1 MKHFISIYLLVV
13 CAFLLLSCKSEDK
26 HENDIY
32 EVNIE
37 KPVISNISYDR
48 AKACSQLSTENDKA
62 IKRKGFCYSTGT
74 DPDINDI
81 VIEVTDDQ
89 LCTTLINLSPNTTY
103 YIKAFVTFTNSTSV
117 YSETNTFST
126 LTENLEDRLS
136 KYEAPTYPDN
146 YLSLSSWSNRH
157 EWNLANV
164 HDPTVMKAD
173 DGYYYMYQ
181 TDASYGNAHKGY
193 GHFHAR
199 RSKDLV
205 NWEYMGATM
214 TSAPVW
220 IKNKLNEYRSE
231 MGLPLIAT
239 PMYGYWAP
247 AVRKVKKGLYRMYY
261 SIVVNNYIKTGLEDK
276 KVNNVSVNFDG
287 SWTERAFIGLME
299 TSDPA
304 SNIWEDKGFVICS
317 ASDKGKNDYA
327 RSSNGDW
334 DAYFKINAIDPTYM
348 ITPENEHWLIYGSWH
363 SGIAALQLNAETGKP
378 LNEPGNPWNV
388 TGENNSGYGK
398 IIFRR
403 GDSRWQSSEGPEI
416 MYRNGFYY
424 LFMAYDALDVPYN
437 TRVVRS
443 AHITGPYVGNDGTD
457 VTNTGG
463 EAFPILTHPYKFNNS
478 EGWVGVSHCAVFDDG
493 NGNWF
498 FASQG
503 RFPKDLSG
511 INASNAIMMGH
522 IRSIRWTD
530 KNWPVVMPERYG
542 AVPQAKISESELI
555 GNWEHI
561 DLSYHYGKQ
570 RTSSTLTLTADHK
583 TSGAWDGTWNF
594 NSNEQTITLNNGVTL
609 YLQREVDWEATPRTH
624 TIVYAAQG
632 NKKTYWGK
640 KVQ

>member
-1 MKHFISIYLLVV
+1 MKYIKTLYLSICCTFVLGA
-13 CAFLLLSCKSEDK
+13 CS
-26 HENDIY
+26 NDDA
-32 EVNIE
+32 
-37 KPVISNISYDR
+37 SNITDLVLGNPVVSNVTYNE
-48 AKACSQLSTENDKA
+48 ATLSGTLTGNDPSI
-62 IKRKGFCYSTGT
+62 IKKGFCYSTET
-74 DPDINDI
+74 NPDIYSSI
-81 VIEVTDDQ
+81 IEIRDS
-89 LCTTLINLSPNTTY
+89 NLSTHLSGLERNTTY
-103 YIKAFVTFTNSTSV
+103 YVRAFITLLNEEPLYSAEIKFTTP
-117 YSETNTFST
+117 SETAEE
-126 LTENLEDRLS
+126 LLAD
-136 KYEAPTYPDN
+136 YEAPDYPDN
-146 YLSLSSWSNRH
+146 YTNITDWSMRSQ
-157 EWNLANV
+157 WNLSNV
-164 HDPTVMKAD
+164 HDPSVMKAD

-181 TDASYGNAHKGY
+181 TDASYGNAHSGH

-214 TSAPVW
+214 ENAPGW
-220 IKNKLNEYRSE
+220 IKTKLNEYRSE
-231 MGLPLIAT
+231 MGLDPIED
-239 PMYGYWAP
+239 PSYGYWAP
-247 AVRKVKKGLYRMYY
+247 VARKVANGKYRMYY
-261 SIVVNNYIKTGLEDK
+261 SIVVNNYIKTGKANSKE
-276 KVNNVSVNFDG
+276 NFDN

-304 SNIWEDKGFVICS
+304 GNVWEDKGYVICS
-317 ASDKGKNDYA
+317 ATDKNPNDWV
-327 RSSNGDW
+327 RTSRTDDW

-403 GDSRWQSSEGPEI
+403 GDSRWQGSEGPEI

-424 LFMAYDALDVPYN
+424 LFMAYDALEVPYN

-522 IRSIRWTD
+522 IHSIRWTD

-570 RTSSTLTLTADHK
+570 RTSSTLTLTVDHK

-624 TIVYAAQG
+624 TIVYAAHGTQE
-632 NKKTYWGK
+632 TYWGK

>member
-1 MKHFISIYLLVV
+1 MKYIKTLYLSICCTFVLGA
-13 CAFLLLSCKSEDK
+13 CS
-26 HENDIY
+26 NDDA
-32 EVNIE
+32 
-37 KPVISNISYDR
+37 SNITDLVLGNPVVSNVTYNE
-48 AKACSQLSTENDKA
+48 ATLSGTLTGNDPSI
-62 IKRKGFCYSTGT
+62 IKKGFCYSTET
-74 DPDINDI
+74 NPDIYSSI
-81 VIEVTDDQ
+81 IEIRDS
-89 LCTTLINLSPNTTY
+89 NLSTHLSGLERNTTY
-103 YIKAFVTFTNSTSV
+103 YVRAFITLLNEEPLYSAEIKFTTP
-117 YSETNTFST
+117 SETAEE
-126 LTENLEDRLS
+126 LLAD
-136 KYEAPTYPDN
+136 YEAPDYLDN
-146 YLSLSSWSNRH
+146 YTGITDWSMRSQ
-157 EWNLANV
+157 WNLSNV
-164 HDPTVMKAD
+164 HDPSVMKAD

-181 TDASYGNAHKGY
+181 TDASYGNAHSGH

-214 TSAPVW
+214 ENAPGW
-220 IKNKLNEYRSE
+220 IKTKLNEYRSE
-231 MGLPLIAT
+231 MGLDPIED
-239 PMYGYWAP
+239 PSYGYWAP
-247 AVRKVKKGLYRMYY
+247 VARKVANGKYRMYY
-261 SIVVNNYIKTGLEDK
+261 SIVVNNYIKTGKANSKE
-276 KVNNVSVNFDG
+276 NFDN

-304 SNIWEDKGFVICS
+304 GNVWEDKGYVICS
-317 ASDKGKNDYA
+317 ATDKNPNDWV
-327 RSSNGDW
+327 RTSRTDDW

-403 GDSRWQSSEGPEI
+403 GDSRWQGSEGPEI

-424 LFMAYDALDVPYN
+424 LFMAYDALEVPYN

-443 AHITGPYVGNDGTD
+443 THITGPYVGNDGTD
-457 VTNTGG
+457 VTNTGE

-570 RTSSTLTLTADHK
+570 RTSSTLTLTVDHK

-624 TIVYAAQG
+624 TIVYAAHGTQE
-632 NKKTYWGK
+632 TYWGK
-640 KVQ
+640 KVR

>member
-1 MKHFISIYLLVV
+1 MKYIKTLYLSICCTFVLGA
-13 CAFLLLSCKSEDK
+13 CS
-26 HENDIY
+26 NDDA
-32 EVNIE
+32 
-37 KPVISNISYDR
+37 SNITDLVLGNPVVSNVTYNE
-48 AKACSQLSTENDKA
+48 ATLSGTLTGNDPSI
-62 IKRKGFCYSTGT
+62 IKKGFCYSTET
-74 DPDINDI
+74 NPDIYSSI
-81 VIEVTDDQ
+81 IEIRDS
-89 LCTTLINLSPNTTY
+89 NLSTHLSGLEQNTTY
-103 YIKAFVTFTNSTSV
+103 YVRAFITLLNEEPLYSAEIKFTTP
-117 YSETNTFST
+117 SETAEE
-126 LTENLEDRLS
+126 LLAD
-136 KYEAPTYPDN
+136 YEAPDYPDN
-146 YLSLSSWSNRH
+146 YTGITDWSMRSQ
-157 EWNLANV
+157 WNLSNV
-164 HDPTVMKAD
+164 HDPSVMKAD

-181 TDASYGNAHKGY
+181 TDASYGNAHSEH

-214 TSAPVW
+214 ENAPGW
-220 IKNKLNEYRSE
+220 IKTKLNEYRSE
-231 MGLPLIAT
+231 MGLDPIED
-239 PMYGYWAP
+239 PSYGYWAP
-247 AVRKVKKGLYRMYY
+247 VARKVANGKYRMYY
-261 SIVVNNYIKTGLEDK
+261 SIVVNNYIKTGKANSKE
-276 KVNNVSVNFDG
+276 NFDN

-304 SNIWEDKGFVICS
+304 GNVWEDKGYVICS
-317 ASDKGKNDYA
+317 ATDKNPNDWV
-327 RSSNGDW
+327 RTSRTDDW

-378 LNEPGNPWNV
+378 LNEPGIPWNV

-403 GDSRWQSSEGPEI
+403 GDSRWQGSEGPEI

-424 LFMAYDALDVPYN
+424 LFMAYDALEVPYN

-443 AHITGPYVGNDGTD
+443 THITGPYVGNDGTD
-457 VTNTGG
+457 VTNTGE

-570 RTSSTLTLTADHK
+570 RTSSTLTLTVDHK

-609 YLQREVDWEATPRTH
+609 YLQREADWEATPRTH
-624 TIVYAAQG
+624 TIVYAAHGTQE
-632 NKKTYWGK
+632 TYWGK
-640 KVQ
+640 KVR

>member
-1 MKHFISIYLLVV
+1 MKYIKTLYLSICCTFVLGA
-13 CAFLLLSCKSEDK
+13 CS
-26 HENDIY
+26 NDDA
-32 EVNIE
+32 
-37 KPVISNISYDR
+37 SNITDLVLGNPVVSNVTYNE
-48 AKACSQLSTENDKA
+48 ATLSGTLTGNNPSI
-62 IKRKGFCYSTGT
+62 IKKGFCYSTET
-74 DPDINDI
+74 NPDIYSSI
-81 VIEVTDDQ
+81 IEIRDS
-89 LCTTLINLSPNTTY
+89 NLSTHLSGLERNTTY
-103 YIKAFVTFTNSTSV
+103 YVRAFITLLNEEPLYSAEIKFTTP
-117 YSETNTFST
+117 SETAEE
-126 LTENLEDRLS
+126 LLAD
-136 KYEAPTYPDN
+136 YEAPDYPDN
-146 YLSLSSWSNRH
+146 YTGITDWSMRSQ
-157 EWNLANV
+157 WNLSNV
-164 HDPTVMKAD
+164 HDPSVMKAD

-181 TDASYGNAHKGY
+181 TDASYGNAHSGH

-214 TSAPVW
+214 ENAPGW
-220 IKNKLNEYRSE
+220 IKTKLNEYRSE
-231 MGLPLIAT
+231 MGLDPIED
-239 PMYGYWAP
+239 PSYGYWAP
-247 AVRKVKKGLYRMYY
+247 VARKVANGKYRMYY
-261 SIVVNNYIKTGLEDK
+261 SIVVNNYIKTGKANSKE
-276 KVNNVSVNFDG
+276 NFDN

-304 SNIWEDKGFVICS
+304 GNVWEDKGYVICS
-317 ASDKGKNDYA
+317 ATDKNPNDWV
-327 RSSNGDW
+327 RTSRTDDW

-403 GDSRWQSSEGPEI
+403 GDSRWQGSEGPEI

-424 LFMAYDALDVPYN
+424 LFMAYDALEVPYN

-443 AHITGPYVGNDGTD
+443 THITGPYVGNDGTD

-478 EGWVGVSHCAVFDDG
+478 EGWVGISHCAVFDDG

-570 RTSSTLTLTADHK
+570 RTSSTLTLTVDHK

-609 YLQREVDWEATPRTH
+609 YLQREADWEATPRTH
-624 TIVYAAQG
+624 TIVYAAHGTQE
-632 NKKTYWGK
+632 TYWGK
-640 KVQ
+640 KVR

>member
-1 MKHFISIYLLVV
+1 MKYIKTLYLSICCTFVLGA
-13 CAFLLLSCKSEDK
+13 CS
-26 HENDIY
+26 NDDA
-32 EVNIE
+32 
-37 KPVISNISYDR
+37 SNITDLVLGNPVVSNVTYNE
-48 AKACSQLSTENDKA
+48 ATLSGTLTGNDPSI
-62 IKRKGFCYSTGT
+62 IKKGFCYSTET
-74 DPDINDI
+74 NPDIYSSI
-81 VIEVTDDQ
+81 IEIRDS
-89 LCTTLINLSPNTTY
+89 NLSTHLSGLKRNTTY
-103 YIKAFVTFTNSTSV
+103 YVRAFITLLNEEPLYSAEIKFTTP
-117 YSETNTFST
+117 SETAEE
-126 LTENLEDRLS
+126 LLAD
-136 KYEAPTYPDN
+136 YEAPDYPDN
-146 YLSLSSWSNRH
+146 YTGITDWSMRSQ
-157 EWNLANV
+157 WNLSNV
-164 HDPTVMKAD
+164 HDPSVMKAD

-181 TDASYGNAHKGY
+181 TDASYGNAHSGH

-214 TSAPVW
+214 ENAPGW
-220 IKNKLNEYRSE
+220 IKTKLNEYRSE
-231 MGLPLIAT
+231 MGLDPIED
-239 PMYGYWAP
+239 PSYGYWAP
-247 AVRKVKKGLYRMYY
+247 VARKVANGKYRMYY
-261 SIVVNNYIKTGLEDK
+261 SIVVNNYIKTGKANSKE
-276 KVNNVSVNFDG
+276 NFDN

-304 SNIWEDKGFVICS
+304 GNVWEDKGYVICS
-317 ASDKGKNDYA
+317 ATDKNPNDWV
-327 RSSNGDW
+327 RTSRTDDW

-403 GDSRWQSSEGPEI
+403 GDSRWQGSEGPEI

-424 LFMAYDALDVPYN
+424 LFMAYDALEVPYN

-443 AHITGPYVGNDGTD
+443 THITGPYVGNDGTD

-478 EGWVGVSHCAVFDDG
+478 EGWVGISHCAVFDDG

-570 RTSSTLTLTADHK
+570 RTSSTLTLTVDHK

-609 YLQREVDWEATPRTH
+609 YLQREADWEATPRTH
-624 TIVYAAQG
+624 TIVYVAHGTQE
-632 NKKTYWGK
+632 TYWGK
-640 KVQ
+640 KVR